1 MLSIMSQHQ
10 FNVLHRIMRRW
21 LSQGI
26 WQIWQAAF
34 KETLTCWQMAWC
46 AKFVYDGIDL
56 VYVQATWNSV
66 ESYANISIGPTIYE
80 SSLPA
85 LMLGVAFST
94 SDVVSLWAV
103 FNKTGEVLS
112 AERVSTSSKPIGRM

>member
-1 MLSIMSQHQ
+1 
-10 FNVLHRIMRRW
+10 
-21 LSQGI
+21 
-26 WQIWQAAF
+26 
-34 KETLTCWQMAWC
+34 MAWC
-46 AKFVYDGIDL
+46 AKIVYDGIDL

>member
-1 MLSIMSQHQ
+1 M
-10 FNVLHRIMRRW
+10 
-21 LSQGI
+21 
-26 WQIWQAAF
+26 
-34 KETLTCWQMAWC
+34 
-46 AKFVYDGIDL
+46 YDGIDL